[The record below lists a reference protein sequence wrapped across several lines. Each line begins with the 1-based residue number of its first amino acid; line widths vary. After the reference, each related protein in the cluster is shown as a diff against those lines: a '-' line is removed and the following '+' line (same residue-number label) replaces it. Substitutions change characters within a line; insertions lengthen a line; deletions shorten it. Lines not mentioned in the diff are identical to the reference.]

1 MKTKGILYQEYEPT
15 PDNPCEI
22 KGLNLLY
29 ADEEEL
35 KIANERAYL
44 LFEKYKSC
52 EGYLSNPEHT
62 IVSKH
67 TLLKIEKDAIKKITD
82 LLKEDNKEEKW
93 K

>member
-1 MKTKGILYQEYEPT
+1 MSLYQEYKPT

-52 EGYLSNPEHT
+52 EGSLSNPEHT

-67 TLLKIEKDAIKKITD
+67 TLLKIEKDVIKKITD
-82 LLKEDNKEEKW
+82 LLKEYNKEEK
-93 K
+93 